1 MGNVRGVNTHTAS
14 KSRLPSDCRFARS
27 LSLALPR
34 CTRASDTSPRVNSSR
49 LSTVH
54 SERIGRRGRA
64 LRARDLRFDANA
76 AGQIFLLNKAD
87 GTLRVI
93 ER

>member
-1 MGNVRGVNTHTAS
+1 MNALTLLKQDHGNVEELRTRHLEIIQEKNRAQGKTA
-14 KSRLPSDCRFARS
+14 AV
-27 LSLALPR
+27 
-34 CTRASDTSPRVNSSR
+34 RA
-49 LSTVH
+49 
-54 SERIGRRGRA
+54 
-64 LRARDLRFDANA
+64 DLRFDANA